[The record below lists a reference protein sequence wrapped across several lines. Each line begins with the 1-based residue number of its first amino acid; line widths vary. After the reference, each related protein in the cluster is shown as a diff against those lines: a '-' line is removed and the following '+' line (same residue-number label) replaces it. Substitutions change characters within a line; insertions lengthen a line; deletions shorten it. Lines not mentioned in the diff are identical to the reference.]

1 MKRIWL
7 VFTLL
12 VQTAF
17 LFAQNVSLDNAL
29 KEAASFVSSKLP
41 VNTKIVVLNF
51 DTDDN
56 KELSGYII
64 DELTMYLVNEG
75 KVIVVDRANLAL
87 IQQEINF
94 QLSGEVSDESAQAIG
109 KKLGAETI
117 VSGIITRLGDYYRF
131 RVRLLSVETAQ
142 VQGIQPF
149 NIAVDDTLAALLGAA
164 LSPNMAPVFQ
174 APAAPV
180 PVPAGSPRRNTTRVP
195 YTNSEVATF
204 STSQSPGQFITNAIQ
219 VSRDYF
225 KRYDPRV
232 VAQDGTS
239 AIIMA
244 NFGRYDVEIAITA
257 DALPYQIE
265 IGSTI
270 RDRDYVVKWIRN
282 IETRM
287 KKFL

>member
-1 MKRIWL
+1 MKRIGF
-7 VFTLL
+7 VFALL
-12 VQTAF
+12 VQTVF
-17 LFAQNVSLDNAL
+17 LFAQNISLDNAL

-87 IQQEINF
+87 IQQELNF

-117 VSGIITRLGDYYRF
+117 VSGIITRLGDYYRL

-149 NIAVDDTLAALLGAA
+149 NIEVDDTLAALLGAA

-174 APAAPV
+174 APAAPAAA
-180 PVPAGSPRRNTTRVP
+180 PVGGPRQNTTRVP
-195 YTNSEVATF
+195 YTNSEVVTF
-204 STSQSPGQFITNAIQ
+204 STSQSSGQFIANAIQ

-232 VAQDGTS
+232 VAQDGTR
-239 AIIMA
+239 AIVVA
-244 NFGRYDVEIAITA
+244 RFGRYDVEIAISA

-270 RDRDYVVKWIRN
+270 RDKDYVVKWIRN